1 MAKSRRAHLSEAQE
15 DYLKQVLLLSEG
27 GPVVTQALAERMGVR
42 PASVTGMLKKLAA
55 LGLVNYAPYRGVTL
69 TEAGR
74 AVALEV
80 LRHHRLIETY
90 LAEALG
96 YEWDEVHAE
105 AERLEHHISE
115 AFEARIAEWL
125 GHPERDPHGDPI
137 PAADLALPPGG
148 GRALRDCPP
157 GHYRLLR
164 VRTQDRGTLSLLAR
178 LGLVP
183 GARLALL
190 QQEDAGVRVE
200 LAAGSFLLP
209 AELAAALDA
218 ESVQTEE
225 VLHGG

>member
-1 MAKSRRAHLSEAQE
+1 MTKSHRAHLSEAQE
-15 DYLKQVLLLSEG
+15 DYLKQVLLLSGE
-27 GPVVTQALAERMGVR
+27 GPVTTQALARRMGVR
-42 PASVTGMLKKLAA
+42 PASVTGMLKKLAS
-55 LGLVNYAPYRGVTL
+55 LGLVDHAPYRGVTL

-96 YEWDEVHAE
+96 YDWDEVHEE

-137 PAADLALPPGG
+137 PTAGLALPHPEGPRMSESRPG
-148 GRALRDCPP
+148 R
-157 GHYRLLR
+157 YRLLR
-164 VRTQDRGTLSLLAR
+164 VRAQDEGTLALLAR

-183 GARLALL
+183 GARFELIECGPEGA
-190 QQEDAGVRVE
+190 RIE
-200 LAAGSFLLP
+200 LAEGRFLLP
-209 AELAAALDA
+209 PELAAAL
-218 ESVQTEE
+218 E
-225 VLHGG
+225 VEAAP

>member
-1 MAKSRRAHLSEAQE
+1 MTKPHRTHLSEAQE
-15 DYLKQVLLLSEG
+15 DYLKQIHLLAEG
-27 GPVVTQALAERMGVR
+27 GMVTTQALAGRMGVR
-42 PASVTGMLKKLAA
+42 PASVTGMLKKLAS
-55 LGLVNYAPYRGVTL
+55 LGLVDYAPYRGVRL

-96 YEWDEVHAE
+96 YDWDEVHAE

-137 PAADLALPPGG
+137 PTPDLTLPPHGATLAAAG
-148 GRALRDCPP
+148 AGD
-157 GHYRLLR
+157 YRLLR
-164 VRTQDRGTLSLLAR
+164 VRSQDKGTLALLAR

-183 GARLALL
+183 GTHFELVENGPAGARI
-190 QQEDAGVRVE
+190 E
-200 LAAGSFLLP
+200 LAGERFLLP
-209 AELAAALDA
+209 AELARAL
-218 ESVQTEE
+218 E
-225 VLHGG
+225 VEAL

>member
-1 MAKSRRAHLSEAQE
+1 MTKPQRGHLSEAQE
-15 DYLKQVLLLSEG
+15 DYLKQIHLLAEEG
-27 GPVVTQALAERMGVR
+27 AVTTQALAERLAVR

-55 LGLVNYAPYRGVTL
+55 LGLVEYAPYRGVRL

-96 YEWDEVHAE
+96 YGWDEVHDE

-137 PAADLALPPGG
+137 PTPHLTWPTDPAGRIHESAPGRYRLVRVRAQDEGTLAL
-148 GRALRDCPP
+148 
-157 GHYRLLR
+157 
-164 VRTQDRGTLSLLAR
+164 LSR

-183 GARLALL
+183 GACFQVLE
-190 QQEDAGVRVE
+190 QGDAGVRIE
-200 LAAGSFLLP
+200 LEGARYLLP
-209 AELAAALDA
+209 LGLARALEVETAAEAAR
-218 ESVQTEE
+218 
-225 VLHGG
+225 

>member
-1 MAKSRRAHLSEAQE
+1 MAKTTRHQLSEAQE
-15 DYLKQVLLLSEG
+15 DYLKQVLLLSES
-27 GPVVTQALAERMGVR
+27 GPVSTQALARRMGVR
-42 PASVTGMLKKLAA
+42 PASVTGMVKKLAA
-55 LGLVNYAPYRGVTL
+55 LGLLRYEPYKGVRL

-96 YEWDEVHAE
+96 YDWDEVHAE

-137 PAADLALPPGG
+137 PSPSLDLPPAAGTTLAAAPA
-148 GRALRDCPP
+148 GR
-157 GHYRLLR
+157 YRLLR
-164 VRTQDRGTLSLLAR
+164 VRSQDGDTLALLAR

-183 GARLALL
+183 GESFLL
-190 QQEDAGVRVE
+190 LENGRRGARVE
-200 LAAGSFLLP
+200 MAAGRFLLP
-209 AELAAALDA
+209 AELARAL
-218 ESVQTEE
+218 E
-225 VLHGG
+225 VEAV

>member
-1 MAKSRRAHLSEAQE
+1 MTKSHRAHLSEAQE
-15 DYLKQVLLLSEG
+15 DYLKQVLLLSGE
-27 GPVVTQALAERMGVR
+27 GPVTTQALAGRMGVR
-42 PASVTGMLKKLAA
+42 PASVTGMLKKLAS
-55 LGLVNYAPYRGVTL
+55 LGLVDYAPYRGVTL

-96 YEWDEVHAE
+96 YDWDEVHEE

-137 PAADLALPPGG
+137 PTAGLALPHGEGPRVSESRPG
-148 GRALRDCPP
+148 R
-157 GHYRLLR
+157 YRLLR
-164 VRTQDRGTLSLLAR
+164 VRAQDEGTLALLAR

-183 GARLALL
+183 GARFELLARSP
-190 QQEDAGVRVE
+190 EGVRVE
-200 LAAGSFLLP
+200 LTEGRFLLP
-209 AELAAALDA
+209 PELAAAL
-218 ESVQTEE
+218 E
-225 VLHGG
+225 VEVAP

>member
-1 MAKSRRAHLSEAQE
+1 MTKSQRAHLSEAQE
-15 DYLKQVLLLSEG
+15 DYLKQIHLLAEKG
-27 GPVVTQALAERMGVR
+27 AVTTQALAERVGVR

-55 LGLVNYAPYRGVTL
+55 LGLVEHTPYRGVRL

-90 LAEALG
+90 LTRALG
-96 YEWDEVHAE
+96 YDWDEVHAE

-137 PAADLALPPGG
+137 PAPDLSLPPGG
-148 GRALRDCPP
+148 GQTMALAAS
-157 GHYRLLR
+157 GAYRMVR
-164 VRTQDRGTLSLLAR
+164 VRSQDRGTLSLLAR

-183 GARLALL
+183 GAAFELIENGPGGSRVLLAG
-190 QQEDAGVRVE
+190 EV
-200 LAAGSFLLP
+200 FLIP
-209 AELAAALDA
+209 AELAAAL
-218 ESVQTEE
+218 EVETVTEASR
-225 VLHGG
+225 

>member
-1 MAKSRRAHLSEAQE
+1 MTNPHRAHLSEAQE

-27 GPVVTQALAERMGVR
+27 GPVTTQALAGRMGVR
-42 PASVTGMLKKLAA
+42 PASVTGMLKKLAS
-55 LGLVNYAPYRGVTL
+55 LGLVDYAPYRGVTL

-96 YEWDEVHAE
+96 YDWDEVHAE

-137 PAADLALPPGG
+137 PAPDLALPESR
-148 GRALRDCPP
+148 GRALSDCPP
-157 GHYRLLR
+157 GRYRLLR
-164 VRTQDRGTLSLLAR
+164 VRAQDQDTLALLAR

-183 GARLALL
+183 GVAFALVERAPAGARVQAGEGRYLL
-190 QQEDAGVRVE
+190 PLE
-200 LAAGSFLLP
+200 LARSLEVEP
-209 AELAAALDA
+209 A
-218 ESVQTEE
+218 
-225 VLHGG
+225 

>member
-1 MAKSRRAHLSEAQE
+1 MTKSHRAHLSEAQE
-15 DYLKQVLLLSEG
+15 DYLKQVLLLSGE
-27 GPVVTQALAERMGVR
+27 GPVTTQALAERMGVR
-42 PASVTGMLKKLAA
+42 PASVTGMLKKLAS
-55 LGLVNYAPYRGVTL
+55 LGLVDYAPYRGVTL

-96 YEWDEVHAE
+96 YDWDEVHEE

-137 PAADLALPPGG
+137 PTAGLALPHGEGPRISESRPG
-148 GRALRDCPP
+148 R
-157 GHYRLLR
+157 YRLLR
-164 VRTQDRGTLSLLAR
+164 VRAQDEGTLALLAR

-183 GARLALL
+183 GARF
-190 QQEDAGVRVE
+190 E
-200 LAAGSFLLP
+200 LMEYGAEGARIEVAEGRFLLP
-209 AELAAALDA
+209 PELAAAL
-218 ESVQTEE
+218 EVEE
-225 VLHGG
+225 AP